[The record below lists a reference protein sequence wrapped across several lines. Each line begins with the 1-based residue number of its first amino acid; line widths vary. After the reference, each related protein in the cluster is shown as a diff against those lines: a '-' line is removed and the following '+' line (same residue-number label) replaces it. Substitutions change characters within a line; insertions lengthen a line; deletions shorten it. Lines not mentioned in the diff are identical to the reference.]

1 MMRTVRLDLPTG
13 TVTFLFTDVEG
24 STRLLHEL
32 GAERYARALAEH
44 RRVVREAFASEG
56 GVEVDTQGD
65 AFFVAFPTAPGAL
78 RAVDAILAGLG
89 GGPIALRMGLH
100 TGTPFVAEE
109 GYVGVDVNR
118 AARIAAVGHGGQVL
132 VSAATAALVGTDGLL
147 DLGEH
152 RLKDLSAPE
161 RIYQLGGT
169 EFAPLASLYR
179 TNLPIPATP
188 FLGRDAELG
197 EVGELLGREDVR
209 LLTLTGPGGT
219 GKTRLALQAA
229 AEAAE
234 RFPQGVFWVP
244 LAPLRDP
251 ALVAATAAHALG
263 ASDGLTAHIA
273 DKRLLLLLDNFE
285 HLVEAAPELQA
296 LLGGCPNLHLVVT
309 SRELLRLPGEQ
320 AYAVPPLE
328 SSDAERLFAA
338 RAQSVDPTFAA
349 DDAIR
354 ELCARLDNLPLAVEL
369 AAARVR
375 ILSPT
380 QLLDRLADRLD
391 TLRAGRGADPRQQT
405 LRATIGWSHDLLGE
419 DERRL
424 FARLAVFAGGCE
436 LESAEAVCDAELD
449 TLEALVDKSLVRV
462 RDKGRF
468 WMLETIREFARER
481 LAESGEEDRLRERH
495 AAHFLELG
503 EESAPHTLGHDR
515 AWGDRLEAE
524 LDNIRVALDHFE
536 ERGEWQCALRLGA
549 ALVEFW
555 GGRAHI
561 AEGLQRL
568 ETAIAANDQP
578 TAARAEALHAAA
590 DLAYGAGAM
599 ALSRERAE
607 AAIELARQLGNVW
620 VEAGAVSVIGSIVQ
634 SEGDG
639 RRARDLWEESAR
651 LYRESGDEGNALFED
666 RLVAW
671 MHAELGERESAIA
684 LYERTLER
692 ARAIGDEYAQ
702 AACLDGLGSQALTE
716 RRFEEAADMFLE
728 AHDLY
733 TRLDDRYRIP
743 ISVARFAW
751 VLADSGHAEEATQ
764 ILAAA
769 EAELERIGAARA
781 GWVAKGNDETRSTA
795 LEQLGDEAFAEA
807 WRAGEK
813 LTPDA
818 AADLARDALGRAQ
831 RGK

>member
-1 MMRTVRLDLPTG
+1 VRRDLPTG

-24 STRLLHEL
+24 STRLLHDL
-32 GAERYARALAEH
+32 GAEGYAAALAEH
-44 RRVVREAFASEG
+44 RRAVREAFSAEE

-65 AFFVAFPTAPGAL
+65 AFFVAFPTAPGAV
-78 RAVDAILAGLG
+78 RAVQAIQAGLA
-89 GGPIALRMGLH
+89 GGPISLRMGLH

-132 VSAATAALVGTDGLL
+132 LSSATAALVGTDGLH

-152 RLKDLSAPE
+152 RLKDLSASE
-161 RIYQLGGT
+161 RIYQLGGG
-169 EFAPLASLYR
+169 EFAPLTSLYR

-188 FLGRDAELG
+188 FLGRDAELE
-197 EVGELLGREDVR
+197 EVGELLERPDVR
-209 LLTLTGPGGT
+209 LLTLTGPGGA

-229 AEAAE
+229 AEAAD

-263 ASDGLTAHIA
+263 STDGLADHIA

-285 HLVEAAPELQA
+285 HLVEAAADLST
-296 LLGGCPNLHLVVT
+296 LLVSCPNLQLVVT
-309 SRELLRLPGEQ
+309 SRQLLRLPGEQ
-320 AYAVPPLE
+320 AYPVPPLE
-328 SSDAERLFAA
+328 PSDGEELFVA
-338 RAQSVDPTFAA
+338 RARSVDPAFVGNERV
-349 DDAIR
+349 R
-354 ELCARLDNLPLAVEL
+354 ELCVRLDNLPLALEL

-375 ILSPT
+375 ILSPA
-380 QLLDRLADRLD
+380 QLLERLADRLD
-391 TLRAGRGADPRQQT
+391 DLKAGRGADPRQQT
-405 LRATIGWSHDLLGE
+405 LRATIEWSHDLLDE

-424 FARLAVFAGGCE
+424 FARLAVFAGGCG
-436 LESAEAVCDAELD
+436 LESAEAVCDADLD

-462 RDKGRF
+462 RGQGRF
-468 WMLETIREFARER
+468 WMLETIRDFARER

-503 EESAPHTLGHDR
+503 EESAPHTIGHDR

-524 LDNIRVALDHFE
+524 VDNIRATLDHFE
-536 ERGEWQCALRLGA
+536 ERGEWQSALRLGA

-555 GGRAHI
+555 GGRTHM

-568 ETAIAANDQP
+568 ETALAADEEP
-578 TAARAEALHAAA
+578 TPARAEALHAAA
-590 DLAYGAGAM
+590 DLAYGAGAI

-607 AAIELARQLGNVW
+607 AAIELARRLGHVW
-620 VEAGAVSVIGSIVQ
+620 VEACGLSVIGSIVQ
-634 SEGDG
+634 SEGDQH
-639 RRARDLWEESAR
+639 RARDLWEESAR

-671 MHAELGERESAIA
+671 MHAELGERERAIA
-684 LYERTLER
+684 LYESTLER

-728 AHDLY
+728 AHDIY

-751 VLADSGHAEEATQ
+751 VLADSGHAAEAAQ
-764 ILAAA
+764 LLAAA
-769 EAELERIGAARA
+769 EAALERIGAGRA
-781 GWVAKGNDETRSTA
+781 SWVAEANDETRSTA
-795 LEQLGDEAFAEA
+795 KQQLDDEAFAEA
-807 WRAGEK
+807 WRAGK
-813 LTPDA
+813 NLTIEA
-818 AADLARDALGRAQ
+818 AADLARDVLGRAR
-831 RGK
+831 RGT

>member
-1 MMRTVRLDLPTG
+1 MRRELPTG

-24 STRLLHEL
+24 STRLLQEL
-32 GAERYARALAEH
+32 GAEGYAAALAEH
-44 RRVVREAFASEG
+44 RRVVREAFLAEQ

-78 RAVDAILAGLG
+78 RAVEAILAGLKG
-89 GGPIALRMGLH
+89 ARISLRMGLH

-118 AARIAAVGHGGQVL
+118 AARIAGVGHGGQVL
-132 VSAATAALVGTDGLL
+132 VSAATAALVGSGGLR

-161 RIYQLGGT
+161 RIYQLGDG
-169 EFAPLASLYR
+169 EFAPLTSLYR

-197 EVGELLGREDVR
+197 EVGELMRSDHVR
-209 LLTLTGPGGT
+209 LLTLIGPGGT

-229 AEAAE
+229 AEAAD

-251 ALVAATAAHALG
+251 GLVAATAASALG
-263 ASDGLTAHIA
+263 ATDGLADHIG

-285 HLVEAAPELQA
+285 HLVEAASE
-296 LLGGCPNLHLVVT
+296 LLGLLRSCPNLQLVVT

-320 AYAVPPLE
+320 AYPVPPLE
-328 SSDAERLFAA
+328 PSDGERLFAA
-338 RAQSVDPTFAA
+338 RAQAVDPFFVVDEAV
-349 DDAIR
+349 R
-354 ELCARLDNLPLAVEL
+354 ELCARLDNLPLALEL

-375 ILSPT
+375 VLSPS

-391 TLRAGRGADPRQQT
+391 ALKAGRGADPRQQT
-405 LRATIGWSHDLLGE
+405 LRATIEWSHELL
-419 DERRL
+419 DDHERRL
-424 FARLAVFAGGCE
+424 FARLSVFVGGCL
-436 LESAEAVCDAELD
+436 LESAEAVCDADID

-462 RDKGRF
+462 RDGGRF

-481 LAESGEEDRLRERH
+481 LAESDDEEGLRERH
-495 AAHFLELG
+495 ATHFLALG

-515 AWGDRLEAE
+515 AWSDRLEAE
-524 LDNIRVALDHFE
+524 LDNIRAALDLFE
-536 ERGEWQCALRLGA
+536 ERAEWQSALRLGA

-568 ETAIAANDQP
+568 ETAVAADGQP
-578 TAARAEALHAAA
+578 TAARARALHAAA
-590 DLAYGAGAM
+590 DLAYGAGAIE
-599 ALSRERAE
+599 LSRDRAE
-607 AAIELARQLGNVW
+607 AAIELARQLGDVW
-620 VEAGAVSVIGSIVQ
+620 VEAGAVSVVASIVQ
-634 SEGDG
+634 SEGDR

-651 LYRESGDEGNALFED
+651 LFRECGDEGNALFEE

-671 MHAELGERESAIA
+671 MHAELGDRERATA
-684 LYERTLER
+684 LYEATLAR
-692 ARAIGDEYAQ
+692 ARAMGDEYAQ
-702 AACLDGLGSQALTE
+702 AGCLDGLGSQALRE

-733 TRLDDRYRIP
+733 VRLDDRYRIP

-751 VLADSGHAEEATQ
+751 ILVDSGRAAEAAQ

-769 EAELERIGAARA
+769 EGELDRIGARP
-781 GWVAKGNDETRSTA
+781 GWVAVSNDKTRATA
-795 LEQLGDEAFAEA
+795 VERLGADAFAEA
-807 WRAGEK
+807 WAAGEK

-818 AADLARDALGRAQ
+818 AAELARQALATQ
-831 RGK
+831 RGG